1 MRVIITGGT
10 GLIGSAL
17 ANDLFKDHHEVFILS
32 RHPDKYKSS
41 FPPGVHHIHWNA
53 VNSKGW
59 GHLADDI
66 DAIVNLAGEN
76 LASGRWNHERK
87 NRFRDSRLNAGE
99 AIVEAVKRVSNKPHM
114 VIQASAV
121 GYYGPTG
128 NEEIHEDSPPGHD
141 FLAKLC
147 LEWEDSTAPVEDMGV
162 RRAIIRTG
170 IPLTPKG
177 GVLPRFLLPFRL
189 FLGGPLGS
197 GNQWFP
203 WLHINDQVLAIRYLI
218 ENENLSGPFNLS
230 APEPVTNRQFA
241 RTLGQVLNRPSFLRV
256 PSLALKLLFG
266 EMATIILDGQRQI
279 PKRLLETGFK
289 FQFSKLEPALRNLLD
304 RNT

>member
-1 MRVIITGGT
+1 MRAGT
-10 GLIGSAL
+10 PA
-17 ANDLFKDHHEVFILS
+17 DLDVVLV
-32 RHPDKYKSS
+32 
-41 FPPGVHHIHWNA
+41 GA
-53 VNSKGW
+53 
-59 GHLADDI
+59 
-66 DAIVNLAGEN
+66 
-76 LASGRWNHERK
+76 
-87 NRFRDSRLNAGE
+87 
-99 AIVEAVKRVSNKPHM
+99 AIVEAVKRVSNKPH
-114 VIQASAV
+114 VIIQASAV

-128 NEEIHEDSPPGHD
+128 NEEIHEDSPPGQD

-147 LEWEDSTAPVEDMGV
+147 LEWEDSTAPVADIGV

-203 WLHINDQVLAIRYLI
+203 WLHINDQVRAIRYLI
-218 ENENLSGPFNLS
+218 ENEKLSGAFNLS

-241 RTLGQVLNRPSFLRV
+241 RTLGQVLNRPSFIRV
-256 PSLALKLLFG
+256 PPLAVKMLFG

-279 PKRLLETGFK
+279 PKRLMETGYK

-304 RNT
+304 RNP